1 VKGERYDW
9 GMTDDKW
16 QMTDWGGRSGAKKK
30 PRMDTNRDHEWT
42 RIGTRMDAN
51 RKTSEPQMNQPSREA
66 VKGKLQ
72 IYADEA
78 IVERCLACEADCRG
92 NP

>member
-1 VKGERYDW
+1 
-9 GMTDDKW
+9 
-16 QMTDWGGRSGAKKK
+16 
-30 PRMDTNRDHEWT
+30 
-42 RIGTRMDAN
+42 
-51 RKTSEPQMNQPSREA
+51 MNPPSREA